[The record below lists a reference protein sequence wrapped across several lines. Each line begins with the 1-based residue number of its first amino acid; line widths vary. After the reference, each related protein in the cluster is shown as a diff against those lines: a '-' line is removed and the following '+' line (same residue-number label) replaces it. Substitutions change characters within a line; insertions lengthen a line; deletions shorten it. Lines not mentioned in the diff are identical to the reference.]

1 MTGWATGLRL
11 MHPDN
16 REEASLYYESKT
28 GATMHKR
35 LKISAETHAK
45 IKQEA
50 KAKGMFIDE
59 FVSHVLAL
67 YEKDKL
73 FNQMFKECGK

>member
-50 KAKGMFIDE
+50 KAQGMFIDE
-59 FVSHVLAL
+59 FLTLLMDQH
-67 YEKDKL
+67 EKLK
-73 FNQMFKECGK
+73 QFK